1 MALGSKTELIR
12 QAFLYLFGEGYESK
26 LTKFPED
33 EVFPHTLKHFDKGG
47 LHYLNSEVQTVQ
59 VSNGQSEAQVTV
71 SCAMCH
77 LCGSLY
83 GKVEDIHYVLEY
95 QPTQSGQALIHGLN
109 LNSAEF

>member
-1 MALGSKTELIR
+1 MALGSKTELVR
-12 QAFLYLFGEGYESK
+12 QAFLYLFGEGYESR

-33 EVFPHTLKHFDKGG
+33 EVFPQTIKHFDKDG

-71 SCAMCH
+71 SCAMCQ
-77 LCGSLY
+77 LCGALY

-109 LNSAEF
+109 LNATEM

>member
-12 QAFLYLFGEGYESK
+12 QAFLYLFGEGYENR
-26 LTKFPED
+26 LTKFPDD
-33 EVFPHTLKHFDKGG
+33 EVFPQTIKHFDKDG

-71 SCAMCH
+71 SCAMCQ
-77 LCGSLY
+77 LCGALY

-95 QPTQSGQALIHGLN
+95 QPTQLGQALIHGLN
-109 LNSAEF
+109 LESTEF

>member
-1 MALGSKTELIR
+1 MALGSKTELVR
-12 QAFLYLFGEGYESK
+12 QTFLSLFGESYENK

-33 EVFPHTLKHFDKGG
+33 EVFPQTVKHFDREG
-47 LHYLNSEVQTVQ
+47 LHYLPSEVHTVQ

-109 LNSAEF
+109 LNTIEM

>member
-12 QAFLYLFGEGYESK
+12 QVFLYLFGEGYENR

-33 EVFPHTLKHFDKGG
+33 EVFPQTIKHFDKDG
-47 LHYLNSEVQTVQ
+47 LHYLKSEVQTVQ

-83 GKVEDIHYVLEY
+83 GKVEDLHYVLEY

>member
-12 QAFLYLFGEGYESK
+12 QAFLYLFGEGYESR
-26 LTKFPED
+26 LTKFPDD
-33 EVFPHTLKHFDKGG
+33 EVFPQTIKHFDKDG
-47 LHYLNSEVQTVQ
+47 LHYLNSEVQTIQ

-109 LNSAEF
+109 LNSVEM

>member
-12 QAFLYLFGEGYESK
+12 QAFLYLFGEGYENR

-33 EVFPHTLKHFDKGG
+33 EVFPQTIKHFDKDG

-71 SCAMCH
+71 SYAMCH

-83 GKVEDIHYVLEY
+83 GKVEDIHYVMEY

-109 LNSAEF
+109 LNATEM

>member
-12 QAFLYLFGEGYESK
+12 QAFLYLFGEGYENR

-33 EVFPHTLKHFDKGG
+33 EVFPQTIKHFDQDG

-95 QPTQSGQALIHGLN
+95 QPTQSGQALIRGLN
-109 LNSAEF
+109 LNTTEM

>member
-1 MALGSKTELIR
+1 MALGSKTELVR
-12 QAFLYLFGEGYESK
+12 QAFFYLFGEGYEIK

-33 EVFPHTLKHFDKGG
+33 EVFPQTIKHFDQHG
-47 LHYLNSEVQTVQ
+47 LHYLPSEVQVVQ

-71 SCAMCH
+71 SCAMCQ

-95 QPTQSGQALIHGLN
+95 QPTQVGQALIHGLN
-109 LNSAEF
+109 LNTIEM

>member
-12 QAFLYLFGEGYESK
+12 QAFLYLFGEGYENR

-33 EVFPHTLKHFDKGG
+33 EVFPQTIN
-47 LHYLNSEVQTVQ
+47 YLNSEVQTVQ

-95 QPTQSGQALIHGLN
+95 QPTQSGQALIRGLN
-109 LNSAEF
+109 LNTTEM

>member
-12 QAFLYLFGEGYESK
+12 QVFLYLFGEGYENR

-33 EVFPHTLKHFDKGG
+33 EVFPQTIKHFDKDG

-71 SCAMCH
+71 SCAMCR

-95 QPTQSGQALIHGLN
+95 QPTQSGQALINGLD
-109 LNSAEF
+109 LNNFGN

>member
-12 QAFLYLFGEGYESK
+12 QAFLYLFGEGYENR
-26 LTKFPED
+26 LTKFPDD
-33 EVFPHTLKHFDKGG
+33 EVFPQTIKHFDKDG
-47 LHYLNSEVQTVQ
+47 LHYLNSEVQTV
-59 VSNGQSEAQVTV
+59 QSEAQVTV